1 MKINFALARS
11 PGTVV
16 YVQPSITDEDFLQ
29 PNTSLFSNWSSVYG
43 VIFFKKKKKKQ
54 KTLFQ
59 ESDFPF

>member
-29 PNTSLFSNWSSVYG
+29 PNHFFIFKLKFSVVLFSL
-43 VIFFKKKKKKQ
+43 KKKNKQ